1 MNARLN
7 APVGLLAVLWALP
20 AFPQGERGTITGTVT
35 DTTGGIVTAAT
46 VTLRN
51 VGTNI
56 KTSRVS
62 NAAGLYV
69 FPALTPGTY
78 EVSVEQSRIQG
89 EADCQHSA
97 RPPAPPS
104 P

>member
-1 MNARLN
+1 MNARHC
-7 APVGLLAVLWALP
+7 APVVLALLWALP

-56 KTSRVS
+56 KTTATS
-62 NAAGLYV
+62 NAGWALRLSRTHAGQL
-69 FPALTPGTY
+69 
-78 EVSVEQSRIQG
+78 
-89 EADCQHSA
+89 
-97 RPPAPPS
+97 
-104 P
+104 